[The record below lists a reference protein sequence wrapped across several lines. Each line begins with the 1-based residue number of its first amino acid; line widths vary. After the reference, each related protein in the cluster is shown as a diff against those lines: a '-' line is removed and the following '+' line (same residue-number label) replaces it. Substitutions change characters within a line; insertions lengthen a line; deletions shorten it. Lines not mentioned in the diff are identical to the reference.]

1 MSGTITLHLDEKTY
15 DLIQTAASGARR
27 SVANFIEFAAIT
39 YLAEDTFVSESEMRE
54 ILEDKELAADL
65 KQARI
70 DIHGPRY
77 AVGE

>member
-1 MSGTITLHLDEKTY
+1 M
-15 DLIQTAASGARR
+15 IQTAASGACR

-39 YLAEDTFVSESEMRE
+39 YLAEDIFVSESEMRE
-54 ILEDKELAADL
+54 ILEDKELVADL

>member
-1 MSGTITLHLDEKTY
+1 M
-15 DLIQTAASGARR
+15 IQTAASGARR
-27 SVANFIEFAAIT
+27 SVANFIEFARIT
-39 YLAEDTFVSESEMRE
+39 YLTEDTFVSESEMRE

-70 DIHGPRY
+70 DIHGSRY

>member
-1 MSGTITLHLDEKTY
+1 M
-15 DLIQTAASGARR
+15 IQTAASRARR

-54 ILEDKELAADL
+54 ILEDKELTADL